1 MSREHLQVSSNL
13 ITILLKLKL
22 IIIWL
27 IKTSILAAIMLI
39 FMTVATIVK
48 KANGIVYA
56 GDDS

>member
-48 KANGIVYA
+48 NANGILYA
-56 GDDS
+56 GADS